1 MTENTKISI
10 IIADDNTTWCNLLKK
25 YLEQRDY
32 EIVGTTSDGEEQ
44 LEMIKTLRPDLVIT
58 DLKRD
63 KGISGIEVIKRYN
76 EQNTVKTKFLV
87 ETGCYY
93 KDQMDVL
100 EDMGIKHILFKPFV
114 LDRIVEEIEEIKNE
128 DEKNLVTINNNCI
141 IENKKSILELI
152 KIKLMNVRI
161 NSRKD

>member
-32 EIVGTTSDGEEQ
+32 EIVGTTTDGEEQ

-93 KDQMDVL
+93 KDQMDLL
-100 EDMGIKHILFKPFV
+100 EDMGINHILFKPFV
-114 LDRIVEEIEEIKNE
+114 LDRIVETIEEIRKE
-128 DEKNLVTINNNCI
+128 DKNLVTITNNCI

-161 NSRKD
+161 NSRKE

>member
-1 MTENTKISI
+1 MTEKTKTSI

-32 EIVGTTSDGEEQ
+32 EIIGTTSDGEEQ

-76 EQNTVKTKFLV
+76 EQNAVKTKFLV
-87 ETGCYY
+87 ETGSYY
-93 KDQMDVL
+93 KDEMDLL
-100 EDMGIKHILFKPFV
+100 ENMGIKHILFKPFV
-114 LDRIVEEIEEIKNE
+114 LDNIVETIEKIKNE
-128 DEKNLVTINNNCI
+128 EDKTLISIDDNCI
-141 IENKKSILELI
+141 IENKKSILELV
-152 KIKLMNVRI
+152 KIKLTNVRI
-161 NSRKD
+161 NTRKV

>member
-32 EIVGTTSDGEEQ
+32 EIVGTTTDGEEQ

-93 KDQMDVL
+93 KDQMDLL
-100 EDMGIKHILFKPFV
+100 EDMGINHILFKPFV
-114 LDRIVEEIEEIKNE
+114 LDRIVETIEEIRKE
-128 DEKNLVTINNNCI
+128 DKNLVTITNNCI

>member
-1 MTENTKISI
+1 MTENTKTSI

-44 LEMIKTLRPDLVIT
+44 LEMIKTLRPNLVIT

-76 EQNTVKTKFLV
+76 EQNIVKTKFLV

-128 DEKNLVTINNNCI
+128 DEKNLVTINNCI

-152 KIKLMNVRI
+152 KIKLMNIRI

>member
-1 MTENTKISI
+1 MANKTKTSI

-25 YLEQRDY
+25 YLEQREY

-44 LEMIKTLRPDLVIT
+44 LEMIKTLRPDIVIT

-63 KGISGIEVIKRYN
+63 KGISGIEVIKKYSK
-76 EQNTVKTKFLV
+76 QNAVKTKFLV
-87 ETGCYY
+87 ETGSYY

-114 LDRIVEEIEEIKNE
+114 LDSIVEKIEEIKNE
-128 DEKNLVTINNNCI
+128 DEKNLITINDNCI
-141 IENKKSILELI
+141 IENKKSILQLI
-152 KIKLMNVRI
+152 KIKLMNVKI